1 MKMVRSA
8 LRLQDSEWKTIID
21 GALHYAKLENS
32 SKDVS
37 GGDDDSMSDDDS
49 NSDASEFENNF
60 SDVDMIDPIPD
71 AEATASTST
80 RTTWGF
86 N

>member
-8 LRLQDSEWKTIID
+8 LRLKDSEWKTIDD
-21 GALHYAKLENS
+21 GALYYAKLENS

-37 GGDDDSMSDDDS
+37 GGDDDSMSNDDS

-60 SDVDMIDPIPD
+60 SDVDMMDLIPLD

-80 RTTWGF
+80 SSWGF